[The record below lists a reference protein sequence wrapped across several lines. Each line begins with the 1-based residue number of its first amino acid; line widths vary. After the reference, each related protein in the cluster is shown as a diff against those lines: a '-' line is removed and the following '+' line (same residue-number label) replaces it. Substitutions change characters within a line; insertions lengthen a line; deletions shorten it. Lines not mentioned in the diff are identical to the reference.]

1 PQSRPDVGEGPSGE
15 AAALHQPQFLSREEV
30 LRRRSLRAKKLSR
43 VYRRHYW
50 ALIEEIR
57 AKHRDYYWEFGKSPL
72 EGEEEENEEGE
83 RKRCGTSGCKSKAMP
98 LTTYC
103 HQHILSDKKQTLYK
117 GCAFAT
123 KSSQPKCGKPILRS
137 TVPSLCH
144 VHYQRNQR
152 QISQALKKAGLNSS
166 NKAPP
171 KFHVLISECVR
182 QIQARRRE
190 KLMATTTA
198 DKFFDS
204 SLRTTDTREMR
215 VIGKK
220 PPPVEKK
227 FTSLRG
233 RLQDSVGRMMASS
246 PDKAQLSPSMTKVK

>member
-1 PQSRPDVGEGPSGE
+1 MPTGSANASGIKLQNPPERPNPNPNPNLDPMS
-15 AAALHQPQFLSREEV
+15 ARAPPAR
-30 LRRRSLRAKKLSR
+30 RRRSTSPSSSLAR
-43 VYRRHYW
+43 
-50 ALIEEIR
+50 R